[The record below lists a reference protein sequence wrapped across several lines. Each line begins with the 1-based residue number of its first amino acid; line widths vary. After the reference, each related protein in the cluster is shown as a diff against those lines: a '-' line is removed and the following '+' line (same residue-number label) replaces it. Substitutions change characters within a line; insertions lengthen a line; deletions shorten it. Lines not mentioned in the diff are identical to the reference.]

1 MNKYK
6 EAICCKCLGAILVLG
21 HDYSDD
27 FYCNSCAW
35 AKVGGVVGNPTTPT
49 EVQS

>member
-6 EAICCKCLGAILVLG
+6 EAFCSKCLGAILVPI
-21 HDYSDD
+21 HDNAE

-35 AKVGGVVGNPTTPT
+35 AKVGGVLGNPNASQL
-49 EVQS
+49 EV